1 MNSLN
6 DPVEDLAARALV
18 QRKRRDQALILPLAG
33 IFLFLSP
40 IIGIFAS
47 ASTIAG
53 IPAILL
59 YLPAIWIALIVAAFR
74 LSRRIEDDTGKS

>member
-1 MNSLN
+1 MIPPS
-6 DPVEDLAARALV
+6 DPVDDLAARALI

-40 IIGIFAS
+40 LIGIFAS
-47 ASTIAG
+47 AGKIAG

-59 YLPAIWIALIVAAFR
+59 YLPVIWIALIVVAFR
-74 LSRRIEDDTGKS
+74 LSRCIEDDSGKS